1 MLGLPIWPP
10 KRSALVMGFALLL
23 NGCASPG
30 ESGPAARID
39 LGGDGGLLG
48 ATGSRLTGG
57 LPDRGSA
64 RNIAVARTS
73 TPAGFADLAP
83 ESVGRNAAN
92 RNDPSAT
99 MGAAGSYNLN
109 FVDVELQDFVRTA
122 FEEVLHENVVVDAG
136 LSGHVTV
143 RTPEPVTRPV
153 AQQLVMQAIQAA
165 GATAVRN
172 GSVWRVAA
180 SGTGGGRLREVV
192 RVIPLQ
198 FIDAASATQALQP
211 FGAGAGADVSVG
223 GNGRFLIVAGKAA
236 EVDAVQQVV
245 TSLDIDELRGR
256 SFVLIPLKQASAEAV
271 TRDISQMIATSGAP
285 QAKII
290 PLERMNAI
298 MVVSRDPALAA
309 RIRRWVPRL
318 DANGPDQRRVYV
330 YPVRNRRASEIAS
343 VLEGMFAA
351 KGRPDAA
358 GATSAVAP
366 GSGTDRVDVLASSG
380 GDASRFGATTSKAST
395 SPFGALSEAMAKPAQ
410 APQASEGI
418 AIRADVA
425 TNTLV
430 VICKQNEYSLVQSAI
445 RNLDVLPAQVL
456 IEVTI
461 AEVRLNQSL
470 SHGVSWFFQAG
481 HHGIGSGTTD
491 ASGGFTYTFG
501 VPSAKVALEAL
512 ESVTKVEIM
521 AAPALTVLDNQTA
534 MLKVGDQVPI
544 QTRSSQSVATADAPV
559 VSDITLKDTGI
570 ILKVTPRI
578 NASGL
583 VLLDIDQEDSDV
595 VPTTSSNINSPTI
608 RQRQINSSVAV
619 QSGSEIVLGG
629 IITRQKERDQ
639 AGLPLLN
646 DIPFLG
652 KALATSAQDNDSR
665 TELLIILRPTIMA
678 NQEEVTAVTQEIK
691 QRMRNSEGQ
700 LR

>member
-10 KRSALVMGFALLL
+10 KRTAVMTGLALLL

-30 ESGPAARID
+30 PGGTASHMD
-39 LGGDGGLLG
+39 LSDDGGVLG
-48 ATGSRLTGG
+48 TAGSGLTSGI
-57 LPDRGSA
+57 PDRGSA
-64 RNIAVARTS
+64 RNIPVARTS
-73 TPAGFADLAP
+73 TPVGFADLAP
-83 ESVGRNAAN
+83 ESSGRNPAG
-92 RNDPSAT
+92 RNDPSAAV
-99 MGAAGSYNLN
+99 GAPGNYNLN
-109 FVDVELQDFVRTA
+109 FIDVELQDFVRTA

-180 SGTGGGRLREVV
+180 STAGSGRLRDAV

-245 TSLDIDELRGR
+245 SNLDIDELRGR

-271 TRDISQMIATSGAP
+271 TRDLGQMIGTSGAP

-298 MVVSRDPALAA
+298 MVVSRDPALTA

-318 DANGPDQRRVYV
+318 DANGQDQRRVYV

-343 VLEGMFAA
+343 VLEGMFVP
-351 KGRPDAA
+351 KGKTETAT
-358 GATSAVAP
+358 ATSTVAP
-366 GSGTDRVDVLASSG
+366 GLGTERVDLPTSGG
-380 GDASRFGATTSKAST
+380 GDASRLGGTASKAGT
-395 SPFGALSEAMAKPAQ
+395 SPFGALSEAMTRPT
-410 APQASEGI
+410 QASPMSDGI

-430 VICKQNEYSLVQSAI
+430 VICKQNEYGLIESAV
-445 RNLDVLPAQVL
+445 RNLDVLPAQVM

-481 HHGIGSGTTD
+481 HHGIGSSATD
-491 ASGGFTYTFG
+491 ATGGFTYTFG
-501 VPSAKVALEAL
+501 VPSAKVALQAL
-512 ESVTKVEIM
+512 ESVTKVEIT

-534 MLKVGDQVPI
+534 LLKVGDQVPI

-595 VPTTSSNINSPTI
+595 VPTTTSNINSPTI
-608 RQRQINSSVAV
+608 RQRQVNSSVAV
-619 QSGSEIVLGG
+619 QSGAEIVLGG
-629 IITRQKERDQ
+629 IITQQKERSQ
-639 AGLPLLN
+639 AGLPGLN
-646 DIPFLG
+646 NIPILG
-652 KALATSAQDNDSR
+652 PALATSAQDSDSR

-678 NQEEVTAVTQEIK
+678 NQEEVAAVTSEIK
-691 QRMRNSEGQ
+691 KR
-700 LR
+700 LRDKVSSY

>member
-1 MLGLPIWPP
+1 MLGLPAWPP
-10 KRSALVMGFALLL
+10 KRTAVVMGLALLL
-23 NGCASPG
+23 NGCASSG
-30 ESGPAARID
+30 EGSPATHLD
-39 LGGDGGLLG
+39 LGSDGGLLG
-48 ATGSRLTGG
+48 AAGSRLTGG
-57 LPDRGSA
+57 VPDRGLA
-64 RNIAVARTS
+64 RNIAVARAS
-73 TPAGFADLAP
+73 APAGFADLAP
-83 ESVGRNAAN
+83 ESMSSIGPDRIGPSGAVGM
-92 RNDPSAT
+92 S
-99 MGAAGSYNLN
+99 GSYNLN
-109 FVDVELQDFVRTA
+109 FVDVELQEFVRTA

-143 RTPEPVTRPV
+143 RTPEPVTQPI
-153 AQQLVMQAIQAA
+153 AQQLVIQAIQAA
-165 GATAVRN
+165 GATAVRS

-180 SGTGGGRLREVV
+180 SAAGGGRLRDAV

-256 SFVLIPLKQASAEAV
+256 SFVLIPLKQASAEVV
-271 TRDISQMIATSGAP
+271 TRDLSQMIATSGAP

-351 KGRPDAA
+351 KGRSDTAST
-358 GATSAVAP
+358 TSTVAP
-366 GSGTDRVDVLASSG
+366 GSGTDRVDLAASG
-380 GDASRFGATTSKAST
+380 GDASRFGTGTSKAST
-395 SPFGALSEAMAKPAQ
+395 SPFGALSEAMTKPAQ

-430 VICKQNEYSLVQSAI
+430 VICKQNEYSLVESAI

-481 HHGIGSGTTD
+481 HHGIGSGTSD

-512 ESVTKVEIM
+512 ESITKVEIM

-595 VPTTSSNINSPTI
+595 VPTTTSNINSPTI

-619 QSGSEIVLGG
+619 QSGAEIVLGG
-629 IITRQKERDQ
+629 IITRSKERDQ

-652 KALATSAQDNDSR
+652 KTLATSAQDNDSR

-678 NQEEVTAVTQEIK
+678 NQEEVGSVTQEIK
-691 QRMRNSEGQ
+691 RRMRETGSLQ
-700 LR
+700 QR